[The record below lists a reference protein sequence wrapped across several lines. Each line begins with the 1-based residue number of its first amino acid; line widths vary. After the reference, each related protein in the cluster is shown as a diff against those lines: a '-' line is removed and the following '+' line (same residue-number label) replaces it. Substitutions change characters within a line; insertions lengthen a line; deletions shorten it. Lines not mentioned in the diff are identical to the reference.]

1 MNFPSFDTEL
11 LLYINQCNNVL
22 MDNVMIRFSETW
34 TWSLLLI
41 AVVFVVLRDRP
52 LTEALMIL
60 FGIALCVLAA
70 DQISSSIIKPWVARL
85 RPTHD
90 PELMFQIRH
99 ISGRAGQYGFVS
111 SHAANTF
118 AVAIFLSLIIKSWSL
133 TATLII
139 WASLNAFSRIYLG
152 VHYPGDILFGTL
164 TGIGVS
170 IVMYLVYKQL
180 KKHYFNQ
187 PSYISNQY
195 TSSGYLISDVSLLNT
210 VMLITFFIIIV
221 LGIMVGNYLYF

>member
-90 PELMFQIRH
+90 PELVFQIRH

-118 AVAIFLSLIIKSWSL
+118 AVATFMSLFFRHRVMTVSL
-133 TATLII
+133 YMWATIVGI
-139 WASLNAFSRIYLG
+139 SRIYLG
-152 VHYPGDILFGTL
+152 VHFPLDVFCGALLGIVVGWSVFLVIRLFVSKLQKTPQLYYSSAYTVSGFLRDDI
-164 TGIGVS
+164 
-170 IVMYLVYKQL
+170 
-180 KKHYFNQ
+180 H
-187 PSYISNQY
+187 
-195 TSSGYLISDVSLLNT
+195 
-210 VMLITFFIIIV
+210 IV
-221 LGIMVGNYLYF
+221 LTALALTFLYALL